1 MKQGPPQTVSAS
13 SSSSL
18 NFFLMRDSRF
28 SKETYFLCVMS
39 AIFFFQKIGY
49 LRASWAAGAE
59 GAAGL
64 ALEKKKSSTILEGTS
79 EYEE

>member
-1 MKQGPPQTVSAS
+1 MRRRSVLSVC
-13 SSSSL
+13 
-18 NFFLMRDSRF
+18 NERDFL
-28 SKETYFLCVMS
+28 K
-39 AIFFFQKIGY
+39 KIGY

-59 GAAGL
+59 GAPGL